1 MVFLKVVL
9 ILTFLL
15 VFYQDVKERLVWWLL
30 FPFIGLICGT
40 LYIFETSFELF
51 LYSILFNS
59 TFVLILLSTIFLYTK
74 FKMRVHIKE
83 TIGMGDVL
91 LFFALTC
98 TFSLI
103 SFITLFVFSLVLS
116 LLLHLVL
123 SKREIQKTVPLA
135 GYMSLFF
142 AISYLANWSELI
154 TNLYSL

>member
-1 MVFLKVVL
+1 
-9 ILTFLL
+9 
-15 VFYQDVKERLVWWLL
+15 
-30 FPFIGLICGT
+30 
-40 LYIFETSFELF
+40 
-51 LYSILFNS
+51 
-59 TFVLILLSTIFLYTK
+59 
-74 FKMRVHIKE
+74 MRVHIKE